1 MFSVTEI
8 SAYLVIIVVIIIII
22 IIIHVVPDKGPLN
35 VCARA
40 CVMW

>member
-8 SAYLVIIVVIIIII
+8 SAYLVIII

>member
-8 SAYLVIIVVIIIII
+8 SAYLVIIVII

-40 CVMW
+40 SVMW

>member
-8 SAYLVIIVVIIIII
+8 SAYLVIIIIII